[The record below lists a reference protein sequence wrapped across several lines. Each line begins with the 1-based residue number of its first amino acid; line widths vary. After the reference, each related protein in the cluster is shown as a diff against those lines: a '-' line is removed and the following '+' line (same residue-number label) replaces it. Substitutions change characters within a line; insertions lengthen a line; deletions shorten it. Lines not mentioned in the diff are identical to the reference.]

1 MFTKKDI
8 EFRSIFLINCLE
20 ERHLKLRMGELLLLD
35 ETGKTMTKFPFQKIL
50 ALFVIG
56 NATITTPLIDK
67 CRRYGVFISV
77 MKINLRPVYTFGVN
91 ADANFLLRENQYKF
105 DKNDISIA
113 KLLIRLKLDNEL
125 ILLKR
130 TRGKDEK
137 TSYASAMITK
147 YSDKIEDCKTYK
159 ELMGIEGISAKAF
172 FSAYYQDFKWSQR
185 LPRTKINYI
194 NVLLDIGYTMLFNFL
209 ESYARLFGFD
219 IYVGVYHRQWFKR
232 KSLLCDLIEPFR
244 CIIDST
250 IRKSLNLGQFKARDF
265 KCIKGEYFLSRD
277 VAPNY
282 YQIFMQDIVKYKRE
296 IFSFFQGYYK
306 FFMGIGNNIQF
317 PSFQI

>member
-172 FSAYYQDFKWSQR
+172 FSAY
-185 LPRTKINYI
+185 
-194 NVLLDIGYTMLFNFL
+194 
-209 ESYARLFGFD
+209 
-219 IYVGVYHRQWFKR
+219 
-232 KSLLCDLIEPFR
+232 
-244 CIIDST
+244 
-250 IRKSLNLGQFKARDF
+250 
-265 KCIKGEYFLSRD
+265 
-277 VAPNY
+277 
-282 YQIFMQDIVKYKRE
+282 
-296 IFSFFQGYYK
+296 
-306 FFMGIGNNIQF
+306 
-317 PSFQI
+317 